1 MTRYCF
7 PDRRYAS
14 AGDYAGDYAR
24 QFAEALAAV
33 DRAEIDGVAA
43 CLTAAIDAGR
53 EIFVCGN
60 GGSSAIANH
69 VTCDYVKLLGLATG
83 KPVRLSSLNSYGE
96 LNFAI
101 ANDIAFEEVFSF
113 HIAQRGR
120 PGDVLWTISS
130 SGSSANI
137 VKALETASAK
147 GLETIAFTGFSGG
160 KAKELATHSLH
171 VPAENYGLVEDAHQ
185 MLAHIVCQY
194 VRHLHVEE
202 ETLGSVVF

>member
-7 PDRRYAS
+7 PDRKYAS
-14 AGDYAGDYAR
+14 AGDFAGDYAR
-24 QFAEALAAV
+24 QLSEAVAGV
-33 DRAEIDGVAA
+33 DRDQIDGVAG
-43 CLTAAIDAGR
+43 CLAAAIDAGR

-83 KPVRLSSLNSYGE
+83 KPVRLSSLNAYSE

-101 ANDIAFEEVFSF
+101 ANDIAFEEVFAF

-120 PGDVLWTISS
+120 EGDVLWAISS
-130 SGSSANI
+130 SGSSPNI
-137 VKALETASAK
+137 VKAIETARAK
-147 GLETIAFTGFSGG
+147 GLETIAFTGFEGG
-160 KAKELATHSLH
+160 KSKDLATHSVH
-171 VPAENYGLVEDAHQ
+171 VPAGNYGIVEDAHQ